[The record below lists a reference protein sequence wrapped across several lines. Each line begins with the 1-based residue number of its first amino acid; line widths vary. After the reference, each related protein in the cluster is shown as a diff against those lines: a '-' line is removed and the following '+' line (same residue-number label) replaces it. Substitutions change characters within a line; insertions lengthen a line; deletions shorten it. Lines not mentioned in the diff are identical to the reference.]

1 MGVVIGVMVG
11 YVLGARA
18 GDQGWA
24 EIEDAWK
31 VISSSEE
38 VRDLLAGG
46 VSMVRDLLGR
56 GSELLA
62 GALNTSEGGAS
73 LRRIA

>member
-11 YVLGARA
+11 YVLGARS
-18 GDQGWA
+18 GDRGWA
-24 EIEDAWK
+24 EIEEAWK
-31 VISSSEE
+31 VISTSEE

-46 VSMVRDLLGR
+46 VSVVRDLLGR

-62 GALNTSEGGAS
+62 GALSTSRDGAS